1 MEHLKRLT
9 EEETLQRTN
18 QVLMYVAELLQQE
31 NLITIDERVYMTE
44 ALQDE
49 I

>member
-1 MEHLKRLT
+1 MT
-9 EEETLQRTN
+9 EEEPRQRTN